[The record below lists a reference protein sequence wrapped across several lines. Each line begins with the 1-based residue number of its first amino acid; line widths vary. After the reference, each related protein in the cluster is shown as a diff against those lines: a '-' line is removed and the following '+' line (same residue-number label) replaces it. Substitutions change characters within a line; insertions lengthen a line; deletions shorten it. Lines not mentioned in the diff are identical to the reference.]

1 MRSRRR
7 VILTAILSVT
17 TTLAELASVYENVE
31 GIAGE
36 FVSDSSA
43 RARYFPSSKFDD
55 DLDERVV
62 EAGRS
67 AFGFGKRRSF
77 KLAKLNGQDFILP
90 LHLLIFPHWL
100 TLTAV

>member
-1 MRSRRR
+1 MTKESP
-7 VILTAILSVT
+7 ASLSQIHQ
-17 TTLAELASVYENVE
+17 LAH
-31 GIAGE
+31 GT
-36 FVSDSSA
+36 
-43 RARYFPSSKFDD
+43 FPSSKFDD